1 MKLLSY
7 MHEGQAG
14 WGVLDD
20 RGQVM
25 DGMALTDGKYP
36 SLKSLLAAGDATQAL
51 RGAGSVGPRISM
63 EGLHLLPVIPD
74 PGKILCVG
82 LNYEDH
88 RRETNRAPTG
98 EPTLFLRVASSQI
111 GHGQAIVVPRASRQ
125 VDYEGEIAIV
135 IGRSGRHIPPARAW
149 DHIAGYA
156 PYNDVSVRDWQQH
169 TTQWTPGKN
178 FDSTGAFGPW
188 MTTRDE
194 IADGAE
200 LSLTTRLN
208 GQVMQH
214 ATTAQLI
221 FDIPRLVHYAS
232 SFTTLEPGDV
242 IVTGTPGGVGFKRNP
257 PVFLSAGDVVEVEI
271 AGVSCLSNTVRDEEP
286 TAPA

>member
-7 MHEGQAG
+7 IHEGRAS
-14 WGVLDD
+14 WGVLASGGGVVD
-20 RGQVM
+20 GQ
-25 DGMALTDGKYP
+25 A
-36 SLKSLLAAGDATQAL
+36 LAAGRYASLRDVLAQGKLEELAGLAAAARADLAL
-51 RGAGSVGPRISM
+51 DEVR
-63 EGLHLLPVIPD
+63 LLPVIPD

-82 LNYEDH
+82 LNYEEH

-98 EPTLFLRVASSQI
+98 EPTLFLRVASSQV
-111 GHGQAIVVPRASRQ
+111 GHGGAIVVPPESHM

-135 IGRSGRHIPPARAW
+135 IGRAGRRIAQADAW
-149 DHIAGYA
+149 AHIAGYA

-178 FDSTGAFGPW
+178 FDATGAFGPW
-188 MTTRDE
+188 MVTRDE

-200 LSLTTRLN
+200 LSLVTRLN
-208 GQVMQH
+208 GQVMQQ

-232 SFTTLEPGDV
+232 RFATLEPGDV

-257 PVFLSAGDVVEVEI
+257 PVFLKDGDVVEVEVG
-271 AGVSCLSNTVRDEEP
+271 GVGCLSNPVRAE
-286 TAPA
+286 

>member
-7 MHEGQAG
+7 IHEGRPG
-14 WGVLDD
+14 WGMLDRD
-20 RGQVM
+20 GQVV
-25 DGMALTDGKYP
+25 DGQAWTGGRHA
-36 SLKSLLAAGDATQAL
+36 SLKSLLAEGNDAWQGL
-51 RGAGSVGPRISM
+51 RAPDPAHPRIAL
-63 EGLHLLPVIPD
+63 ERLRLLPVIPD

-82 LNYEDH
+82 LNYEEH

-111 GHGQAIVVPRASRQ
+111 GHGDAIVVPRASDQ

-135 IGRSGRHIPPARAW
+135 IGRPGRHIAQDRAW
-149 DHIAGYA
+149 SHIAGYA

-178 FDSTGAFGPW
+178 FDGTGAFGPW

-200 LSLTTRLN
+200 LGLETRLN
-208 GQVMQH
+208 GAVVQR

-232 SFTTLEPGDV
+232 RFTTLQPGDV

-257 PVFLSAGDVVEVEI
+257 PVFLKAGDVVEVEVS
-271 AGVSCLSNTVRDEEP
+271 GVGCLSNPVRGE
-286 TAPA
+286 

>member
-7 MHEGQAG
+7 TQDTRAG
-14 WGVLDD
+14 WGVLA
-20 RGQVM
+20 
-25 DGMALTDGKYP
+25 DGGGVIDGLALTGGRYG
-36 SLKSLLAAGDATQAL
+36 SVREVLRGDALDEVARL
-51 RGAGSVGPRISM
+51 ASAAPAGLDLDRVR
-63 EGLHLLPVIPD
+63 LLPVIPD

-82 LNYEDH
+82 LNYEAH

-98 EPTLFLRVASSQI
+98 EPTLFLRVASSQL
-111 GHGQAIVVPRASRQ
+111 GHGDAIVVPPESDK

-135 IGRSGRHIPPARAW
+135 IGRAGRRIAQADAW
-149 DHIAGYA
+149 RHIAGYA

-178 FDSTGAFGPW
+178 FDATGAFGPW
-188 MTTRDE
+188 MVTRDE
-194 IADGAE
+194 IPDGEE
-200 LSLTTRLN
+200 LSLVTRLN
-208 GQVMQH
+208 GQVMQE

-232 SFTTLEPGDV
+232 RFATLEPGDV

-257 PVFLSAGDVVEVEI
+257 PVFLRDGDVVEVEVG
-271 AGVSCLSNTVRDEEP
+271 GVGCLRNPVRAE
-286 TAPA
+286 